1 MTYKDL
7 IQQLRCFSDEQ
18 LNTNVTLEFNEEF
31 FMAELKIADTDVL
44 DSDHPV
50 LGLIDDLRGKQ

>member
-1 MTYKDL
+1 MTYNDL
-7 IQQLRCFSDEQ
+7 IQQLSCLSDEQ
-18 LNTNVTLEFNEEF
+18 LNTNITLEFNEEF

-50 LGLIDDLRGKQ
+50 LGLITEVK

>member
-18 LNTNVTLEFNEEF
+18 LNTDVTLEINEEF

-50 LGLIDDLRGKQ
+50 LGLTTEVRR